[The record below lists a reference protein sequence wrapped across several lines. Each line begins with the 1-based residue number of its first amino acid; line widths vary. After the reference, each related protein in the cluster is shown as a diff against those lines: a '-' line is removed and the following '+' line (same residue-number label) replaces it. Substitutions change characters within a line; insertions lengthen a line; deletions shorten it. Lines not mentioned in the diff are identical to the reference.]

1 MKQTTEVNQE
11 TIESNSTVKNTEKVE
26 IVTPE
31 TLDIPTYDYGNWQ
44 NTLDAPLALRNLN
57 TWWFKVWN
65 FNITANWTKVIT
77 WVWFKPSMVQFFPC
91 SWNWNPSDTWMWA
104 MTTTNQFAVNNQNSW
119 FITSQAIYYWNP
131 VRAKWTFA
139 SMDNDWFTITI
150 SWYTAYT
157 DVWYIAF
164 K

>member
-1 MKQTTEVNQE
+1 
-11 TIESNSTVKNTEKVE
+11 
-26 IVTPE
+26 
-31 TLDIPTYDYGNWQ
+31 
-44 NTLDAPLALRNLN
+44 LALRNLN
-57 TWWFKVWN
+57 TWWSFKVWN
-65 FNITANWTKVIT
+65 FNITANWIKVIT
-77 WVWFKPSMVQFFPC
+77 WVWFKPSMVQFFPN
-91 SWNWNPSDTWMWA
+91 SWNWNTADTWMWA
-104 MTTTNQFAVNNQNSW
+104 MTAINQFAVNNQNSW

-131 VRAKWTFA
+131 VKARWAFA